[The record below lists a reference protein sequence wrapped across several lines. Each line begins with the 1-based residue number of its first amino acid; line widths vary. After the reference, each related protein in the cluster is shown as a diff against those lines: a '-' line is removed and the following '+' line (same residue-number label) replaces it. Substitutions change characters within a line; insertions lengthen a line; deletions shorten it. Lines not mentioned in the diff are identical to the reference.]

1 MSDPIHELRELAHQG
16 VDVTPLPPS
25 EVRRRGERM
34 RRRHNALAALG
45 GVAAIALIATP
56 IAIIAGGSNQ
66 ALPPAN
72 PSSPTVTTT
81 QSATPGRW
89 RTTIPAGFPLA
100 QGWPEPTEPGDG
112 LGIAGPSR
120 NLAVDEP
127 GAMCP
132 ATAVSVP
139 APVDE
144 LAATWTQ
151 PADYRSRQLLLF
163 ADDTQAHQYADWLRD
178 TFANC
183 EGVESGDGY
192 IISASV
198 QDYQPV
204 TFAWNATLRSELQ
217 GAPAPGIQLV
227 QVAVVGNAVLVNA
240 GSDEGS
246 DAQAMNNEYAGQA
259 VDVLAAMDVFEGA
272 PQATEPAQ
280 TTAPL
285 GDIPAD
291 FPLAAGWPDPSTSEY
306 GDEALEGP
314 NRTLPPLDLSACG
327 HKVPDPGDTDRLNAT
342 WTNVED
348 YRGRELLTFSTAQEA
363 VTYVAH
369 LRAVWADCPVEESG
383 DGGIRRQLRAT
394 SVGGES
400 VALISTYEY
409 AGKPALGL
417 GINHVIRLGRAVL
430 VDTASNEGTES
441 AIDDQLARMT
451 AASAP
456 VVDAMCVFTEAGC

>member
-25 EVRRRGERM
+25 EVRRRGERL
-34 RRRHNALAALG
+34 RRRHNALAAVG

-56 IAIIAGGSNQ
+56 IAILAGGDNQ
-66 ALPPAN
+66 ALQPTN

-81 QSATPGRW
+81 QSATPGVW
-89 RTTIPAGFPLA
+89 LTTIPAGFPLA
-100 QGWPEPTEPGDG
+100 QGWPEPTEPGEG

-163 ADDTQAHQYADWLRD
+163 ASNGQAQQYADWLRD

-192 IISASV
+192 VISASV
-198 QDYQPV
+198 VDYQPV

-217 GAPAPGIQLV
+217 GAPAPGLQLV

-246 DAQAMNNEYAGQA
+246 SAQAMNNEYAGQ
-259 VDVLAAMDVFEGA
+259 VVGVLAAMDVFTGE
-272 PQATEPAQ
+272 PQSSDSPH
-280 TTAPL
+280 TTAPDVS
-285 GDIPAD
+285 DIPED
-291 FPLAAGWPDPSTSEY
+291 FPLDVDTEADGGEFEKVGPSPTAEGVVFPDLCRPDGWPVTGNDRLAVNVSGPEY
-306 GDEALEGP
+306 GDD
-314 NRTLPPLDLSACG
+314 RTLLVLDNADQAVAALQGIRAVVSNCPADVNVVYDILQRDTGYDSFTFGSSYTDGLGSDVWQATRVGRGLLLLHTYGEGSRDSLPLQAD
-327 HKVPDPGDTDRLNAT
+327 
-342 WTNVED
+342 
-348 YRGRELLTFSTAQEA
+348 A
-363 VTYVAH
+363 VTE
-369 LRAVWADCPVEESG
+369 L
-383 DGGIRRQLRAT
+383 
-394 SVGGES
+394 
-400 VALISTYEY
+400 
-409 AGKPALGL
+409 
-417 GINHVIRLGRAVL
+417 
-430 VDTASNEGTES
+430 TAKIT
-441 AIDDQLARMT
+441 
-451 AASAP
+451 P
-456 VVDAMCVFTEAGC
+456 AMCAFTEAGC